1 MSGLESYF
9 FTTSSLSFPFSN
21 NKRSRVQCTPPRRSP
36 FDTATIKRRPIVI
49 VMASPSAGIQK
60 LLQVG
65 TKIVAVGRNYAAHA
79 KELGNA
85 VPKEPVL
92 FMKPT
97 SSYLENG
104 GTIEIPQPLESLHH
118 EVELAVVIGQ
128 KARDVPESTA
138 MDYVEGYALAL
149 DMTAREIQATAKSA
163 GLPWTVAKGQD
174 TFTPISSV
182 LSKSNVPDPDNLE
195 LWLKVDGEIRQKG
208 STKDMIFKIPFL
220 VSHISS
226 IMTLFEGDVILTGTP
241 QGVGPVK
248 IGQTITAG
256 ITDLID
262 VHFNV
267 EKRKRPGSC

>member
-1 MSGLESYF
+1 
-9 FTTSSLSFPFSN
+9 
-21 NKRSRVQCTPPRRSP
+21 
-36 FDTATIKRRPIVI
+36 
-49 VMASPSAGIQK
+49 MASPSAGIQK

-92 FMKPT
+92 FYET
-97 SSYLENG
+97 D
-104 GTIEIPQPLESLHH
+104 
-118 EVELAVVIGQ
+118 

-138 MDYVEGYALAL
+138 MDYVGGYALAL

-248 IGQTITAG
+248 IGQKITAG

>member
-1 MSGLESYF
+1 MA
-9 FTTSSLSFPFSN
+9 TSSNS
-21 NKRSRVQCTPPRRSP
+21 
-36 FDTATIKRRPIVI
+36 
-49 VMASPSAGIQK
+49 IQK
-60 LLQVG
+60 LIEVG

-92 FMKPT
+92 FLKPT

-104 GTIEIPQPLESLHH
+104 GTIEVPHPLDSLHH

-128 KARDVPESTA
+128 RARDVPETTA
-138 MDYVEGYALAL
+138 MDYVGGYAVAL
-149 DMTAREIQATAKSA
+149 DMTAREIQASAKSA

-182 LSKSNVPDPDNLE
+182 LPKSAVPDPDNLE

-208 STKDMIFKIPFL
+208 STKDMIFKIPYL
-220 VSHISS
+220 ISHISS

-248 IGQTITAG
+248 VGQKITAG
-256 ITDLID
+256 VTGLLD
-262 VHFNV
+262 VHFDV
-267 EKRKRPGSC
+267 DKRRKLGST